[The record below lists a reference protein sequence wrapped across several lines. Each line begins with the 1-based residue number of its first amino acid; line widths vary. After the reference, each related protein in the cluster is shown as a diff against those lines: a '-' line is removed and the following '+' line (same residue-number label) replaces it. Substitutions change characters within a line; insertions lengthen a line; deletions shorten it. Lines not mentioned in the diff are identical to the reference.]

1 MFFTKMKHLFRSIRE
16 QGDAFMGCGFFPT
29 PTPPAVTVFV
39 SRKRKGGGKR
49 HPLFDLFLH
58 SRHSLSLRV
67 LKPVGGATKV
77 AQHIMTLVMQEDV
90 LHL

>member
-1 MFFTKMKHLFRSIRE
+1 MVNLWHCPLLQLDRFIAACESE
-16 QGDAFMGCGFFPT
+16 DE
-29 PTPPAVTVFV
+29 
-39 SRKRKGGGKR
+39 GKKKQ

-58 SRHSLSLRV
+58 GSHPLSLRV

-77 AQHIMTLVMQEDV
+77 AQNIMTLVMQEDV